1 MYFNLIH
8 KKNCDNSL
16 LLSDFCSYFRPE
28 HWTDVFIV
36 VPVICFGYQ
45 VEYILLFEKE
55 SIGYIPTHCYTTAV
69 FVSQCHLSVVPIY
82 SCMEK
87 RTLPEFTK
95 TLLVAMAICL
105 FAYTGTASFGY
116 LTFGGNVKP
125 DILVSYDPTPDV
137 LVAVVLIAVK
147 MYTTYPILLF
157 VGRYVQSLKSTA
169 DDSCCIICAY

>member
-55 SIGYIPTHCYTTAV
+55 SMGVYSYALLHDGGFCVT
-69 FVSQCHLSVVPIY
+69 VS
-82 SCMEK
+82 
-87 RTLPEFTK
+87 PERCANILVYGEAHAAGVHEDAAGRHGN
-95 TLLVAMAICL
+95 LLVCL
-105 FAYTGTASFGY
+105 HWHRVVWLF
-116 LTFGGNVKP
+116 
-125 DILVSYDPTPDV
+125 DV
-137 LVAVVLIAVK
+137 
-147 MYTTYPILLF
+147 
-157 VGRYVQSLKSTA
+157 RW
-169 DDSCCIICAY
+169 